1 MKLLNLTLSNGQ
13 STSINSEQIKR
24 LYPIINEDFDAKTR
38 ISLNDN
44 TEILVIE
51 SISEIEN
58 LIKS

>member
-24 LYPIINEDFDAKTR
+24 LYTIINEDFDAKTR

>member
-24 LYPIINEDFDAKTR
+24 LYPIINEDFDTKTR